1 LCLSNYFYFIIQIAM
16 TLENRIEAF
25 VELGKQLQRLTP
37 EDRKTWA
44 QTALSRNTWFDE
56 ANVSHAID
64 GLIIMLE
71 EQYLREWLYPYHLKQ
86 VTSKKVGVVMA
97 GNIPMV
103 GFHDFLAVLL
113 SGHYLL
119 AKPSTNDE
127 PLMRRLANML
137 VSIEPA
143 FANQFEF
150 VDLLKNAD
158 AIIATG
164 SDNTARYFEF
174 YFAKRP
180 HIIRK
185 NRISIAILTGHEETD
200 DLKALGEDIFR
211 YYGLGCR
218 NVSKVF
224 VPEGYTFDKFFEA
237 NAHQTSLLD
246 HHKYQNNYDYNKSI
260 LLVNRVPHF
269 DNGFMLVQQSEAL
282 VSPISVLF
290 YDTFSS
296 LKDLRHKLA
305 DVKDKTQCVVSAHG
319 WLEGS
324 IPFGQAQRPMV
335 WDYADGVDTLAFL
348 QKL

>member
-1 LCLSNYFYFIIQIAM
+1 M

-25 VELGKQLQRLTP
+25 AKLGKQLQRLTP
-37 EDRKTWA
+37 EERQEWA
-44 QTALSRNTWFDE
+44 QAAMSRNTWFTE
-56 ANVSHAID
+56 ENVSKALD
-64 GLIIMLE
+64 GIILMLDE
-71 EQYLREWLYPYHLKQ
+71 RYLREWLYPYHLKQ
-86 VTSKKVGVVMA
+86 VTPKKVGVVMA

-119 AKPSTNDE
+119 AKPSNADE
-127 PLMRRLANML
+127 PLMKRLADML
-137 VSIEPA
+137 VGIEPA

-150 VDLLKNAD
+150 VHLLKEAD

-164 SDNTARYFEF
+164 SDNTARYFEY

-185 NRISIAILTGHEETD
+185 NRSSVGILTGHEEKD
-200 DLKALGEDIFR
+200 DLQALGEDIFR

-218 NVSKVF
+218 NVSKVL

-237 NAHQTSLLD
+237 NAHRKNLLD

-269 DNGFMLVQQSEAL
+269 DNGFMLVQQSQGL

-296 LKDLRHKLA
+296 LTDLRQKLNA
-305 DVKDKTQCVVSAHG
+305 IKDKTQVVVSAHG

-324 IPFGQAQRPMV
+324 IPFGEAQRPMV
-335 WDYADGVDTLAFL
+335 WDYADGVDTLNFL

>member
-1 LCLSNYFYFIIQIAM
+1 M

-25 VELGKQLQRLTP
+25 VELGKQLQKLTP
-37 EDRKTWA
+37 EDRQAWA
-44 QTALSRNTWFDE
+44 QVAMSRNTWFTE
-56 ANVSHAID
+56 ENVSYALD
-64 GLIIMLE
+64 GITRMLD

-86 VTSKKVGVVMA
+86 VTPKKVGVVMA

-103 GFHDFLAVLL
+103 GFHDFLSVLL

-119 AKPSTNDE
+119 AKPSTADE
-127 PLMRRLANML
+127 PLMKRLANML
-137 VSIEPA
+137 VGIEPA
-143 FANQFEF
+143 LANQFEF
-150 VDLLKNAD
+150 VNLLKEAD

-164 SDNTARYFEF
+164 SDNTARYFEY

-185 NRISIAILTGHEETD
+185 NRSSVGILTGHEEKD
-200 DLKALGEDIFR
+200 DLQALGADIFR

-237 NAHQTSLLD
+237 NQHRANILD

-269 DNGFMLVQQSEAL
+269 DNGFMLVQQSEGL
-282 VSPISVLF
+282 VSAISVLF
-290 YDTFSS
+290 YDTFRS
-296 LKDLRHKLA
+296 LTDLRQKLA
-305 DVKDKTQCVVSAHG
+305 TIHDKVQVVVSAHG

-324 IPFGQAQRPMV
+324 IPFGEAQKPMV
-335 WDYADGVDTLAFL
+335 WDYADGVDTLDFL

>member
-1 LCLSNYFYFIIQIAM
+1 M

-25 VELGKQLQRLTP
+25 VELGRQLKNLTP
-37 EDRKTWA
+37 EDRQVWA
-44 QTALSRNTWFDE
+44 RMAQSRNPWFDE
-56 ANVSHAID
+56 ENVSCALYGITQ
-64 GLIIMLE
+64 MLE

-86 VTSKKVGVVMA
+86 VTPKKVGVVMA

-103 GFHDFLAVLL
+103 GFHDFLSVLM

-119 AKPSTNDE
+119 AKLSTDDQ
-127 PLMRRLANML
+127 PLMRRLADML
-137 VSIEPA
+137 VMIEPA

-150 VDLLKNAD
+150 VEILKDAD

-164 SDNTARYFEF
+164 SDNTARYFEY

-185 NRISIAILTGHEETD
+185 NRTSIGILTGHEEAD
-200 DLKALGEDIFR
+200 DLKALGEDFFR

-237 NAHQTSLLD
+237 NEFRSKVLD

-260 LLVNRVPHF
+260 LLVNKVPHY
-269 DNGFMLVQQSEAL
+269 DNGFMLVQESENL

-290 YDTFSS
+290 YETFSS
-296 LKDLRHKLA
+296 LTDLREKLNTL
-305 DVKDKTQCVVSAHG
+305 KDKTQVIVSAHG

-324 IPFGQAQRPMV
+324 IPFGEAQCPMV
-335 WDYADGVDTLAFL
+335 WDYADGVDTMAFL

>member
-1 LCLSNYFYFIIQIAM
+1 M

-25 VELGKQLQRLTP
+25 VELGKQLRKLTT
-37 EDRKTWA
+37 EDRQAWA
-44 QTALSRNTWFDE
+44 QVAMSRNTWFTE
-56 ANVSHAID
+56 ENVSCALD
-64 GLIIMLE
+64 GIIQMLE

-86 VTSKKVGVVMA
+86 VTPKKVGVVMA

-103 GFHDFLAVLL
+103 GFHDFLSVMI

-119 AKPSTNDE
+119 AKLSSSDE
-127 PLMRRLANML
+127 LLIKRLADML
-137 VSIEPA
+137 VGIEPA

-150 VDLLKNAD
+150 VNLLKEAD

-164 SDNTARYFEF
+164 SDNTARYFEY

-185 NRISIAILTGHEETD
+185 NRSSIGVLTGHEEED
-200 DLKALGEDIFR
+200 DLQALGEDVFR

-237 NAHQTSLLD
+237 NAERKSLLD

-260 LLVNRVPHF
+260 LLINRVEHY
-269 DNGFMLVQQSEAL
+269 DNGFMLVQQSEAM

-296 LKDLRHKLA
+296 LQDLRLKLDA
-305 DVKDKTQCVVSAHG
+305 VEDKTQVVVSAHG
-319 WLEGS
+319 WFEGS
-324 IPFGQAQRPMV
+324 IPFGEAQRPMV

>member
-1 LCLSNYFYFIIQIAM
+1 M

-25 VELGKQLQRLTP
+25 VKLGQQLQQLTP
-37 EDRKTWA
+37 EQRQEWA
-44 QTALSRNTWFDE
+44 FVAGSGNNWFTE
-56 ANVSHAID
+56 ENVSFAID
-64 GLIIMLE
+64 GLILLLD

-86 VTSKKVGVVMA
+86 VTPKKVGVVMA

-103 GFHDFLAVLL
+103 GFHDFLSVLM

-119 AKPSTNDE
+119 AKLSSSDE
-127 PLMRRLANML
+127 ALIKRLANML
-137 VSIEPA
+137 ISIEPA
-143 FANQFEF
+143 FANHIEY
-150 VDLLKNAD
+150 VHLLKEAD

-164 SDNTARYFEF
+164 SDNTARYFEY
-174 YFAKRP
+174 YFASRP

-185 NRISIAILTGHEETD
+185 NRTSLGVLTGHEEAD
-200 DLKALGEDIFR
+200 DLKALGEDFFR

-218 NVSKVF
+218 NVSKVY

-237 NAHQTSLLD
+237 NEVRSNILD

-260 LLVNRVPHF
+260 LLVNQVPHF
-269 DNGFMLVQQSEAL
+269 DNGFMLVQQSQNL

-296 LKDLRHKLA
+296 LTDLRQKLA
-305 DVKDKTQCVVSAHG
+305 SVKDKTQVVVSAHG

-324 IPFGQAQRPMV
+324 IPFGEAQRPMV
-335 WDYADGVDTLAFL
+335 WDYADGVDTMAFL
-348 QKL
+348 QQL

>member
-1 LCLSNYFYFIIQIAM
+1 M

-25 VELGKQLQRLTP
+25 VKLGKQLQDMTP
-37 EDRKTWA
+37 EDR
-44 QTALSRNTWFDE
+44 QALAFVAKAKNPWFDE
-56 ANVSHAID
+56 ANVSAALQ
-64 GLIIMLE
+64 GIITLLD

-86 VTSKKVGVVMA
+86 VTPKKVGVVMA

-103 GFHDFLAVLL
+103 GFHDFLSVLL
-113 SGHYLL
+113 SGHFLL
-119 AKPSTNDE
+119 AKLSSDDDV
-127 PLMRRLANML
+127 LMRRLASML
-137 VSIEPA
+137 VAIEPA

-150 VDLLKNAD
+150 VDMLKEAD

-164 SDNTARYFEF
+164 SDNTARYFEY

-185 NRISIAILTGHEETD
+185 NRTSIGVLTGHEEEE
-200 DLKALGEDIFR
+200 DLRALGNDIFQ

-218 NVSKVF
+218 NVSKVY
-224 VPEGYTFDKFFEA
+224 VPEGYTFDELFEA
-237 NAHQTSLLD
+237 NAQHHNILD

-269 DNGFMLVQQSEAL
+269 DNGFLLVQESEQL

-290 YDTFSS
+290 YETFTS
-296 LKDLRHKLA
+296 LPDLRHKLA
-305 DVKDKTQCVVSAHG
+305 AVKDKTQCVVSAHG

-324 IPFGQAQRPMV
+324 IAFGEAQCPMP
-335 WDYADGVDTLAFL
+335 WDYADGVDTMAFL
-348 QKL
+348 QRL

>member
-1 LCLSNYFYFIIQIAM
+1 M

-25 VELGKQLQRLTP
+25 VALGKQLRSLTH
-37 EDRKTWA
+37 EDKQAWA
-44 QTALSRNTWFDE
+44 FAAASRNTWFTE
-56 ANVSHAID
+56 ENVSCALS
-64 GLIIMLE
+64 GIITMLD

-86 VTSKKVGVVMA
+86 VTPKKVGVVMA

-103 GFHDFLAVLL
+103 GFHDFLSVLI

-119 AKPSTNDE
+119 AKLSSDDE
-127 PLMRRLANML
+127 VLIRRLSDML
-137 VSIEPA
+137 ISIEPA
-143 FANQFEF
+143 FANRIEF
-150 VDLLKNAD
+150 VPLLKGAD

-164 SDNTARYFEF
+164 SDNTARYFEY

-185 NRISIAILTGHEETD
+185 NRTSIGVLTGHEEPD
-200 DLKALGEDIFR
+200 DLRALGEDVFR

-224 VPEGYTFDKFFEA
+224 VPEGYKFDRFFEA
-237 NAHQTSLLD
+237 NEHRSNILD

-269 DNGFMLVQQSEAL
+269 DNGFMLVQQSQGL

-290 YDTFSS
+290 FDTFSS
-296 LKDLRHKLA
+296 LADLRHKLA
-305 DVKDKTQCVVSAHG
+305 EVKEDRKSVV
-319 WLEGS
+319 
-324 IPFGQAQRPMV
+324 
-335 WDYADGVDTLAFL
+335 
-348 QKL
+348 

>member
-1 LCLSNYFYFIIQIAM
+1 M

-25 VELGKQLQRLTP
+25 VELGKRLRNLTP
-37 EDRKTWA
+37 EERRAWA
-44 QTALSRNTWFDE
+44 FAAASRNTWFTE
-56 ANVSHAID
+56 ENVNYALNGVIA
-64 GLIIMLE
+64 MLE

-86 VTSKKVGVVMA
+86 VIPKKVGVVMA

-103 GFHDFLAVLL
+103 GFHDFLSVLI
-113 SGHYLL
+113 SGHDLL
-119 AKPSTNDE
+119 AKLSSDDE
-127 PLMRRLANML
+127 ALIRHITNML
-137 VSIEPA
+137 IGIEPA
-143 FANQFEF
+143 FANRIEF
-150 VDLLKNAD
+150 VNLLKGAD

-164 SDNTARYFEF
+164 SDNTARYFEY

-185 NRISIAILTGHEETD
+185 NRSSIGVLTGHEETD

-237 NAHQTSLLD
+237 NEHRSNILD
-246 HHKYQNNYDYNKSI
+246 LHKYHNNYDYNKSI

-269 DNGFMLVQQSEAL
+269 DNGFMLVQPSDKL

-290 YDTFSS
+290 YETFSS
-296 LKDLRHKLA
+296 LADLRQKLA
-305 DVKDKTQCVVSAHG
+305 AVKDKTQCIVSAHS
-319 WLEGS
+319 WMDES
-324 IPFGQAQRPMV
+324 IAFGQAQCPMV
-335 WDYADGVDTLAFL
+335 WDYADGVDTIAFL
-348 QKL
+348 QGI

>member
-1 LCLSNYFYFIIQIAM
+1 M

-25 VELGKQLQRLTP
+25 VELGRKIKNLTP
-37 EDRKTWA
+37 EDHQEWA
-44 QTALSRNTWFDE
+44 RMAQSRNPWFDE
-56 ANVSHAID
+56 ENVSSALHGITQ
-64 GLIIMLE
+64 MLE

-86 VTSKKVGVVMA
+86 VTTKKVGVVMA

-103 GFHDFLAVLL
+103 GFHDFLSVLM

-119 AKPSTNDE
+119 AKLSSDDQ
-127 PLMRRLANML
+127 PLMRRLADML
-137 VSIEPA
+137 VGIEPA

-150 VDLLKNAD
+150 VEMLKEAD

-164 SDNTARYFEF
+164 SDNTARYFEY
-174 YFAKRP
+174 YFASRP

-185 NRISIAILTGHEETD
+185 NRTSIGVLTGHEEAD
-200 DLKALGEDIFR
+200 DLKALGEDFFR

-224 VPEGYTFDKFFEA
+224 VPEGYKFDKFFEA
-237 NAHQTSLLD
+237 NEFRTKVLD

-260 LLVNRVPHF
+260 LLVNREHHF
-269 DNGFMLVQQSEAL
+269 DNGFMLVQKSENL

-290 YDTFSS
+290 YETFSS
-296 LKDLRHKLA
+296 LTDLREKLGA
-305 DVKDKTQCVVSAHG
+305 IKEKTQVIVSAHG

-324 IPFGQAQRPMV
+324 IPFGEAQCPMV
-335 WDYADGVDTLAFL
+335 WDYADGVDTMEFL